1 MPKELIFLH
10 IPKTG
15 GTCITKLMEREYG
28 KTNVKVPASKQS
40 FQELYESFKLLNK
53 IKFNCFQGH
62 MPFGFHEVL
71 QGFEYATILRDPTE
85 RVISNIKHIQRG
97 RLHPKYNNIG
107 TKDINDVFSD
117 ESIIYS
123 ELNNFQ
129 TRLLSGDFDK
139 CFYYKNGKTIFD
151 NEIIVYDD
159 ELMNKAKE
167 NLKKIKVIGFTEDF
181 DSFFKKF
188 IVYFKWKKVKSYNKM
203 NVAHNKVSPSE
214 ECIKKIQYYNQ
225 MDQELYDF
233 AKTL

>member
-1 MPKELIFLH
+1 MPKKLIFLH

-15 GTCITKLMEREYG
+15 GTCITKLMKKEYG
-28 KTNVKVPASKQS
+28 HVKVPTYQQT
-40 FQELYESFKLLNK
+40 FQELYDSLKSSNN
-53 IKFNCFQGH
+53 IPFNCFQGH

-71 QGFEYATILRDPTE
+71 PGFEYATILRDPVK

-97 RLHPKYNNIG
+97 ILHPQYNSVG
-107 TKDINDVFSD
+107 TKNINDVFLD
-117 ESIIYS
+117 ESVIYS

-139 CFYYKNGKTIFD
+139 CFYYKNGKTFFN
-151 NEIIVYDD
+151 NEIIIYDND
-159 ELMNKAKE
+159 LMNKAKA
-167 NLKKIKVIGFTEDF
+167 NLKKIKIIGFTEDF
-181 DSFFKKF
+181 DTFFKKF
-188 IVYFKWKKVKSYNKM
+188 IVYFQWNKIKSYNKA
-203 NVAHNKVSPSE
+203 NVANNRVEPSN